1 MNANFGCTR
10 IFAATALALVAVALS
25 APAQEQRLTV
35 RITPSQLQ
43 LKVGAEAQLKAE
55 VFDANGNPVE
65 ANVLFFSRDRR
76 SLQVRPDGTMLAIS
90 PGEYEVVARVA
101 TPADAGARRIRDAAG
116 VPSGTVI
123 ITVPQPTLTS
133 IEFTNLPDTVYVG
146 THKPLVTRIVD
157 ETGNERTNVE
167 VVFTS
172 SEPVIAAVD
181 AFGQLTGS
189 APGRGTITAQA
200 EGVSVSKDIEVAA
213 NPLRSIELTA
223 DLEQPRTGDVVHFT
237 TVGVDGSGNPVAG
250 VPIHLSLEARHS
262 ENAAPS
268 MGQIEQDGR
277 FVAEQPGLYTIVATS
292 GSVSTRNTVRAVP
305 RDIKMHVEVVG
316 LALVSETNTSD
327 LWVWEGVDG
336 RDYAVTGT
344 HGVSADAGF
353 EDGAKAFFWDVTDPS
368 NMKRIGEVQVDAR
381 TVNDVK
387 VSEDGRVCI
396 ISREGA
402 SNRRN
407 GIVLVDVED
416 PSNPTIIA
424 AFDEELT
431 GGVHNVFVHDNHV
444 YALSAGQRY
453 DVINIEDPKN
463 PYKVGNYQVDLPGS
477 SIHDVWVEA
486 GIAYSSNWGHGVH
499 VVDVGNGV
507 AGGRPDSPVLMS
519 SYVPQG
525 GRNHAAFPL
534 MSQTADRFY
543 VIAGDETFPSGMNQ
557 TDLSYAAGYMHII
570 DFTDL
575 ENPAEV
581 ARYEVPEAGTHNLW
595 IEDEILYAA
604 YYNGGVRIV
613 DVSGELMGD
622 LYRQGREIASFRPA
636 HPDGYVPNAPFTW
649 GPQPYKGNIFL
660 SDMNSGMW
668 CIKLV
673 PVPDSRR

>member
-1 MNANFGCTR
+1 MNANFGLTR

-25 APAQEQRLTV
+25 SPAQDQRLTV

-43 LKVGAEAQLKAE
+43 LNVGAETQLKAE

-65 ANVLFFSRDRR
+65 ANVLFFSRNRR
-76 SLQVRPDGTMLAIS
+76 ALQVRPDGTMLAIS
-90 PGEYEVVARVA
+90 PGEHEVVARVA
-101 TPADAGARRIRDAAG
+101 TPADAGARRIRAAAG

-123 ITVPQPTLTS
+123 VTVPQPALTS
-133 IEFTNLPDTVYVG
+133 IEFANLTDTVYVG
-146 THKPLVTRIVD
+146 TQQPLITRIID
-157 ETGNERTNVE
+157 ETGSERTNVD

-181 AFGQLTGS
+181 AFGQLTGA

-237 TVGVDGSGNPVAG
+237 AVGKDGNGNPVAG
-250 VPIHLSLEARHS
+250 VPIHLSLETRHS
-262 ENAAPS
+262 EDAVPS
-268 MGQIEQDGR
+268 MGQIGQDGR

-292 GSVSTRNTVRAVP
+292 GGASARRTVQAVP
-305 RDIKMHVEVVG
+305 RDIRMQVEVVG
-316 LALVSETNTSD
+316 HALVSETNTSD

-344 HGVSADAGF
+344 HGVTADAGF
-353 EDGAKAFFWDVTDPS
+353 EDGAKAYFWDVTDPS

-424 AFDEELT
+424 TFDEELT

-453 DVINIEDPKN
+453 DVINIEDPKK
-463 PYKVGNYQVDLPGS
+463 PYKIGNYQVDAPGS
-477 SIHDVWVEA
+477 SIHDVWVEN

-499 VVDVGNGV
+499 VVDVGNGL
-507 AGGRPDSPVLMS
+507 AGGRPESPVQMGR
-519 SYVPQG
+519 YVPQG

-557 TDLSYAAGYMHII
+557 TDLTYAAGYMHII
-570 DFTDL
+570 DFTDM

-595 IEDEILYAA
+595 VEDDILYAA
-604 YYNGGVRIV
+604 YYNGGIRVV

-636 HPDGYVPNAPFTW
+636 HPDGYVPNAPFVW
-649 GPQPYKGNIFL
+649 APQPFKGNIFL
-660 SDMNSGMW
+660 SDFNSGLW

-673 PVPDSRR
+673 PESDNRR